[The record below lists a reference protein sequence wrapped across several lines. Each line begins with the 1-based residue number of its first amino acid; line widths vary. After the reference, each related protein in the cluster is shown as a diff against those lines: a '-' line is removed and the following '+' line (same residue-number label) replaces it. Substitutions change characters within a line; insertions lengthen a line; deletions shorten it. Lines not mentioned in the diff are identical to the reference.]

1 MSFSDE
7 DFESCDISFVASS
20 LLSQKKGKKKTL
32 SNCQAVRKKKKKN
45 PECCLN
51 YPPCAFS
58 QVLFCEEPGEV
69 VLIWAYKGLM
79 GVLQDLNGIRK
90 LICVNCD
97 SKFPKARTPGIF
109 KGATPRHTAG
119 K

>member
-1 MSFSDE
+1 MSFSDK

-20 LLSQKKGKKKTL
+20 LLSQKKEKKENSQQL
-32 SNCQAVRKKKKKN
+32 PGSGEKKKN

-109 KGATPRHTAG
+109 KGATPRNTAG